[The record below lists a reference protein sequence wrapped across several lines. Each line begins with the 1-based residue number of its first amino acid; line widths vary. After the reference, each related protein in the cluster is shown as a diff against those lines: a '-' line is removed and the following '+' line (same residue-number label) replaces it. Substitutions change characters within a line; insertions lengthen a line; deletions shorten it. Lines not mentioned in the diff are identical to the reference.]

1 MLLHSI
7 EAWRWLSRGA
17 GQKVVVKC
25 SREYLD
31 FTGHEH
37 LLETSDESAGTDA
50 RDDLDE
56 WPTAGIGR
64 GDARPFG
71 DPCVPCPDDEPRI
84 DGQDANARQW
94 GFFASSV
101 IVVVSVSA
109 WCTRAA
115 VLVRV
120 CRTPDAFRSVTR
132 RISAMSVTSVAAAC
146 E

>member
-1 MLLHSI
+1 MK
-7 EAWRWLSRGA
+7 RG
-17 GQKVVVKC
+17 
-25 SREYLD
+25 REYLH
-31 FTGHEH
+31 FTRHEH
-37 LLETSDESAGTDA
+37 LLKTPDESARTDA
-50 RDDLDE
+50 RHDIDE
-56 WPTAGIGR
+56 WSAASIGP
-64 GDARPFG
+64 GDARALD
-71 DPCVPCPDDEPRI
+71 DPRVPRADDELRI
-84 DGQDANARQW
+84 YGQDAKTRQW

-132 RISAMSVTSVAAAC
+132 RISAISVTSVAAAC